1 MDYKFAVGW
10 YEGAGGEYIQAKLA
24 PGRVDVSDYNSM
36 RVIDPSDKDQSTV
49 FPLGLTE
56 RLFDGSFND
65 NKINDID
72 GRGWRFGQDV
82 PNNQITASQ
91 DANFSVLTAFPEE
104 ALDPANDDFLLWEQ
118 GGNGIG
124 SFLGFKDGFLRLRA
138 GAGGTSIPAPG
149 SLSSVWLFWIF
160 RMRPLLRI
168 YDGKIHD
175 LRWEMKI
182 GGGGLPGRVA
192 YG

>member
-1 MDYKFAVGW
+1 MDVGEESYTVSVWAKPQELSTIMDYKFAVGW
-10 YEGAGGEYIQAKLA
+10 YEGAGGEYIQAKLS
-24 PGRVDVSDYNSM
+24 PGRAEVSDYNSM

-65 NKINDID
+65 KKINDID

-104 ALDPANDDFLLWEQ
+104 ALDPANDDFIDELNKQFRALQNPVGEKNEQ
-118 GGNGIG
+118 
-124 SFLGFKDGFLRLRA
+124 
-138 GAGGTSIPAPG
+138 
-149 SLSSVWLFWIF
+149 
-160 RMRPLLRI
+160 
-168 YDGKIHD
+168 
-175 LRWEMKI
+175 
-182 GGGGLPGRVA
+182 
-192 YG
+192 